1 MGRHPDRRGRA
12 PIPIPEEMLGT
23 LPPVK
28 APKGGNAKTL
38 MMTEEEQHR
47 LEEQAKKIQ
56 ALVAGIGMHLGK
68 PGSTGSDPFA
78 APYLPALRFEEA
90 LGDLKK
96 LLLPAAPVPGVPVEA
111 NEEVAACLVGS
122 GLVTRHLG
130 PLLLSLRLPDYIPA
144 SIFIRKRLF

>member
-1 MGRHPDRRGRA
+1 
-12 PIPIPEEMLGT
+12 MLGG

-28 APKGGNAKTL
+28 APKGSNAKAP

-68 PGSTGSDPFA
+68 PGSTHQDPFA

-90 LGDLKK
+90 LGDLRR

-130 PLLLSLRLPDYIPA
+130 PLLVSLRLPDYIPA
-144 SIFIRKRLF
+144 SGLIGTRVSCVCTLYVTRLLQWRYWPC